1 VTRHPQT
8 TGSPT
13 ATVPLELTVVIPCL
27 NEAETL
33 AVCVDKARGAIASMG
48 VNGEVVVADNGST
61 DGSREIAAAHGAR
74 VVPVAVRGYGAA
86 LQAGIRAAQGEYVIM
101 ADGDDSYALDDLEP
115 FVEALR
121 DGADL
126 VMGNRFAGGIAPGAM
141 PPLHRYVGNPVLSF
155 IGRRMF
161 RVPVG
166 DFHCG
171 MRGFRR
177 DRVLDL
183 DLNTTGM
190 EFASEMVVRS
200 AVSGLDITEVPTTLR
215 PDGRSRRPHLR
226 TWRDGWRHLRFLLTL
241 SPRWL
246 LLYPGLALVL
256 VGGVAFGVL
265 AAGPVTIGG
274 VTFDVQTMTAAATAL
289 VVGLQAVGLA
299 VVSRAMAARYR
310 LLPPSRR
317 LDRWS
322 ARLSLEVGMAV
333 GGVLGLLGLA
343 AFVVAVLRWQD
354 TGFGR
359 LATDDMRL
367 PLLGLLLVVAG
378 AQVLFVSFLL
388 ALTRL
393 GDRD

>member
-1 VTRHPQT
+1 MTIHPPE
-8 TGSPT
+8 TGPPT
-13 ATVPLELTVVIPCL
+13 ATAPDELTVVIPCL

-33 AVCVDKARGAIASMG
+33 AVCVDRARGAIAAMG
-48 VNGEVVVADNGST
+48 VTGEVVVADNGST
-61 DGSREIAAAHGAR
+61 DGSREIAGLHGAR
-74 VVPVAVRGYGAA
+74 VVPVPVRGYGAA

-101 ADGDDSYALDDLEP
+101 ADGDDSYALDDLAP

-121 DGADL
+121 GGADL

-171 MRGFRR
+171 MRGVRR

-183 DLNTTGM
+183 DLTTTGM
-190 EFASEMVVRS
+190 EFPSEMVVRS
-200 AVSGLDITEVPTTLR
+200 AVGGLDITEVPTTLR
-215 PDGRSRRPHLR
+215 PDGRSHRPHLR

-246 LLYPGLALVL
+246 FLYPGLALVV

-299 VVSRAMAARYR
+299 VVSRAMAASYG
-310 LLPPSRR
+310 LLPRSRR
-317 LDRWS
+317 LDRWT
-322 ARLSLEVGMAV
+322 ARLPLEAGMAV
-333 GGVLGLLGLA
+333 GAVLGLLGLA
-343 AFVVAVLRWQD
+343 AFVVAVVRWQD

-393 GDRD
+393 GADD

>member
-1 VTRHPQT
+1 MTAHTPT

-13 ATVPLELTVVIPCL
+13 ATGPVELTVVIPCL

-48 VNGEVVVADNGST
+48 ITGEVVVADNGSS
-61 DGSREIAAAHGAR
+61 DGSREIAEVHGAR
-74 VVPVAVRGYGAA
+74 VVRVAVRGYGAA

-121 DGADL
+121 GGADL

-183 DLNTTGM
+183 DLTTTGM

-200 AVSGLDITEVPTTLR
+200 AVSGLDIAEVPTKLR

-299 VVSRAMAARYR
+299 VVSRAMAARYG

-322 ARLSLEVGMAV
+322 ARLPLEVGMAV

-354 TGFGR
+354 RSFGR

>member
-1 VTRHPQT
+1 MTAHTPT

-13 ATVPLELTVVIPCL
+13 ATGPVELTVVIPCL

-48 VNGEVVVADNGST
+48 VTGEVVVADNGST
-61 DGSREIAAAHGAR
+61 DGSREIAEVHGAR
-74 VVPVAVRGYGAA
+74 VVRVAVRGYGAA

-183 DLNTTGM
+183 DLTTTGM

-200 AVSGLDITEVPTTLR
+200 AVSGLDIAEVPTKLR

-299 VVSRAMAARYR
+299 VVSRAMAARYG

-322 ARLSLEVGMAV
+322 ARLPLEVGMAV

-354 TGFGR
+354 RSFGR

>member
-1 VTRHPQT
+1 
-8 TGSPT
+8 
-13 ATVPLELTVVIPCL
+13 
-27 NEAETL
+27 
-33 AVCVDKARGAIASMG
+33 
-48 VNGEVVVADNGST
+48 VVVADNGST
-61 DGSREIAAAHGAR
+61 DGSREIAEVHGAR
-74 VVPVAVRGYGAA
+74 VVRVAVRGYGAA

-121 DGADL
+121 GGADL

-183 DLNTTGM
+183 DLTTTGM

-200 AVSGLDITEVPTTLR
+200 AVSGLDIAEVPTKLR

-299 VVSRAMAARYR
+299 VVSRAMAARYG

-322 ARLSLEVGMAV
+322 ARLPLEVGMAV

-354 TGFGR
+354 RSFGR

>member
-1 VTRHPQT
+1 MTAHTPT

-13 ATVPLELTVVIPCL
+13 ATGPVELTVVIPCL

-48 VNGEVVVADNGST
+48 VTGEVVVADNGST
-61 DGSREIAAAHGAR
+61 DGSREIAEVHGAR
-74 VVPVAVRGYGAA
+74 VVRVPVRGYGAA

-121 DGADL
+121 GGADL

-183 DLNTTGM
+183 DLTTTGM

-200 AVSGLDITEVPTTLR
+200 AVSGLDIAEVPTKLR

-299 VVSRAMAARYR
+299 VVSRAMAARYG

-322 ARLSLEVGMAV
+322 ARLPLEVGMAV

-354 TGFGR
+354 RSFGR

>member
-1 VTRHPQT
+1 MTAHTPT

-13 ATVPLELTVVIPCL
+13 ATGPVELTVVIPCL
-27 NEAETL
+27 NEAETI

-48 VNGEVVVADNGST
+48 VTGEVVVADNGST
-61 DGSREIAAAHGAR
+61 DGSREIAEVHGAR

-101 ADGDDSYALDDLEP
+101 ADGDDSYALDDLKP

-121 DGADL
+121 GGADL

-183 DLNTTGM
+183 DLTTTGM

-200 AVSGLDITEVPTTLR
+200 AVSGLDIAEVPTKLR

-265 AAGPVTIGG
+265 AAGRVTIGG

-299 VVSRAMAARYR
+299 VVSRAMAARYG

-322 ARLSLEVGMAV
+322 ARLPLEVGMAV

-354 TGFGR
+354 RSFGR